1 MRVINIMNFV
11 RQCDPRM
18 EDSERIL
25 YETTAAQV
33 ALVKEYGFDNTFLLQ
48 YDAVIDSAYQ
58 ELFHK
63 EADEHMELGLWYEIV
78 QPLTEKAG
86 LPWRG
91 QEGWRW
97 DWHVIPG
104 FSMAYT
110 PEERKEL
117 IDIAMEDFRQVYGHY
132 PKTVASWLL
141 DSVTVEHLAENYPVT
156 AFAICRDQT
165 NTDAY
170 TLVGGYFNQAYYPS
184 RRNMFTPAQT
194 PEQQINVPV
203 LRLLGPDPIHN
214 YDASRYMTNEKYLPY
229 HGCCTLEP
237 VWKSGFT
244 PEIVDWFFRNYFQ
257 NEDLGFSYAQL
268 GQENSFGPNLL
279 TGLRMQFEKLK
290 DWPEL
295 SIQKMC
301 ETGEWFRKTYDVTPA
316 TSVSAL
322 DDWDGTDQVQ
332 SVYYDCR
339 NYMAN
344 LFRCGGKIFLRCFY
358 FFDENTPEKY
368 LDRSCET
375 WDATYENL
383 PVADTL
389 LWEGN
394 EGLVLDMQGGTL
406 SIEKDGESSLKATW
420 NDKEVLFTEAGIH
433 VRGIRKLFLD
443 WTGSTAHP
451 ALLENEIRYCYE
463 GQKYALCVEGG
474 TITEENGGCSIQS
487 MDLEIKL
494 FLKKLER

>member
-1 MRVINIMNFV
+1 MRVVNIMNFV

-48 YDAVIDSAYQ
+48 YDAVIDRAYQ
-58 ELFHK
+58 ELFRR

-110 PEERKEL
+110 PENRKKL
-117 IDIAMEDFRQVYGHY
+117 IDIAMEDFRQVYGRY

-194 PEQQINVPV
+194 REQQVNVPV

-214 YDASRYMTNEKYLPY
+214 YDNEKYLSDESYLPY
-229 HGCCTLEP
+229 RGCYTLEP

-244 PEIVDWFFRNYFQ
+244 PEIVDWFFHNYFR

-268 GQENSFGPNLL
+268 GQENSFGPELL
-279 TGLRMQFEKLK
+279 PGLRMQFEKLK
-290 DWPEL
+290 GWPDL
-295 SIQKMC
+295 CIWKMG
-301 ETGEWFRKTYDVTPA
+301 ETGEWFQKTYPDTTPA
-316 TSVSAL
+316 TCVSAL
-322 DDWDGTDQVQ
+322 SDWDGSDRVQ
-332 SVYYDCR
+332 SVYYDCK
-339 NYMAN
+339 NYVAN
-344 LFRCGGKIFLRCFY
+344 LFRCDGRVFLRCLYCFSE
-358 FFDENTPEKY
+358 DVPERY
-368 LDRSCET
+368 LDRPCET

-383 PVADTL
+383 PVVDTL
-389 LWEGN
+389 LWKGN
-394 EGLVLDMQGGTL
+394 EGLVLDTHGGPL
-406 SIEKDGESSLKATW
+406 SLEKA
-420 NDKEVLFTEAGIH
+420 KEGCLAVSWGDRRILFTEKGIQIT
-433 VRGIRKLFLD
+433 GIRELFLD
-443 WTGSTAHP
+443 AKGCLTQMDCREDRV
-451 ALLENEIRYCYE
+451 LYCYE
-463 GQKYALCVEGG
+463 GQEYALCTAGG
-474 TITEENGGCSIQS
+474 TIAAKGSGFSILSSGQE
-487 MDLEIKL
+487 LTL
-494 FLKKLER
+494 FPERP